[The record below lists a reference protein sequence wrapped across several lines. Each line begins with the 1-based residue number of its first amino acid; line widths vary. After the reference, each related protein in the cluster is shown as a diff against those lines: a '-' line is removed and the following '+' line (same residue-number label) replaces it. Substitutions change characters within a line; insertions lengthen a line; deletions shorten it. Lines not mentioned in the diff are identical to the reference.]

1 MSSWLLIAILAVVVV
16 FVAISLIA
24 MFTEMGTKRT
34 TGTMKG
40 GHKSSGRSGAKAK
53 KKRH

>member
-1 MSSWLLIAILAVVVV
+1 MLIAILVIVVV
-16 FVAISLIA
+16 FVGVSLIA

-40 GHKSSGRSGAKAK
+40 GHKSSGRGGSKSK
-53 KKRH
+53 KKRS